1 MVLLDIDVIVYH
13 EVLKRSKSLGTF
25 VLPVKLCI
33 CCQKSRVDVFLS
45 FT

>member
-25 VLPVKLCI
+25 VLLVKLCVYYV
-33 CCQKSRVDVFLS
+33 KDKNTSTLDF
-45 FT
+45 